1 MINVNF
7 FKWDEIDDNDLL
19 FAVIVSRFQGKWI
32 LAKHKDRETWEIPG
46 GHREKGEDINITASR
61 ELQEETGAKEFR
73 LMPICSYSVI
83 KEESDNTKHPTST
96 FGGLYFAE
104 VVELGDLPN
113 LEIEKIQL
121 FDKLPSDLTYPE
133 IQPCL
138 LDEVMK
144 YIN

>member
-7 FKWDEIDDNDLL
+7 FKWYEIDNNDLL

-73 LMPICSYSVI
+73 IMPICIYSVI

-121 FDKLPSDLTYPE
+121 FDKLPSELTYPE

-138 LDEVMK
+138 LDKVMK

>member
-46 GHREKGEDINITASR
+46 GHREKGEDVNITASR

-73 LMPICSYSVI
+73 IMPICIYSVI

-96 FGGLYFAE
+96 FGGSYFAE
-104 VVELGDLPN
+104 VDL
-113 LEIEKIQL
+113 IKHL
-121 FDKLPSDLTYPE
+121 F
-133 IQPCL
+133 
-138 LDEVMK
+138 
-144 YIN
+144 